1 MRRRLITDHISSPF
15 HPSLYTIVDPEGK
28 RREKVDLNYVRVLVE
43 NDPLWAERGKAIQ
56 SYALLEQA
64 LSMLFANLSGTTEV
78 VAATIFYKITS
89 SGARTAI
96 IEKLLHQKHQSKYNP
111 FWNSY
116 KKQLKPVD
124 TKRNEIVHWVCAVI
138 AKLNDDGITTCGLI
152 LIPPNVHSFFPE
164 MTFVSISD
172 LVDFPSK
179 CDVFSRLCNIFRRVI
194 QDDKEQISFDAWLD
208 IFQKPLIY
216 PLPQHHLLYKMPSI
230 S

>member
-1 MRRRLITDHISSPF
+1 MRRRLVTDHISYPF

-28 RREKVDLNYVRVLVE
+28 RRENVDLNYVRLLVE

-64 LSMLFANLSGTTEV
+64 LSMLFANLSDTTEV
-78 VAATIFYKITS
+78 VAATIFYRITS
-89 SGARTAI
+89 YGARTAI
-96 IEKLLHQKHQSKYNP
+96 IEKLLHQKHQSKYNL

-116 KKQLKPVD
+116 KKHLKPVD

-138 AKLNDDGITTCGLI
+138 AKLNDDGIITCGLI
-152 LIPPNVHSFFPE
+152 LIPSNVHSFFPE
-164 MTFVSISD
+164 MTFLSMSD
-172 LVDFPSK
+172 LVEFSSK

-194 QDDKEQISFDAWLD
+194 QDDKEQLSFDAWLH
-208 IFQKPLIY
+208 IFQQPLTY
-216 PLPQHHLLYKMPSI
+216 PLPRDHLLYKMPSI